1 MKNLSS
7 PAARAFRDVGDDG
20 GVGVDEE
27 EGPMDDPRTYVRPRG
42 FPRLVRVGGV
52 GVVGL
57 LLLIRASVTLSLNNG
72 EISPWKKGEEG
83 PILVVEG

>member
-1 MKNLSS
+1 M
-7 PAARAFRDVGDDG
+7 FRDVGDDG

-27 EGPMDDPRTYVRPRG
+27 EGPAEDSWTSFGPRG
-42 FPRLVRVGGV
+42 FPRLIRIGGV

-57 LLLIRASVTLSLNNG
+57 LLPRASVILSLNNG

-83 PILVVEG
+83 PVLLVDG

>member
-1 MKNLSS
+1 MC
-7 PAARAFRDVGDDG
+7 RDVGDDG

-27 EGPMDDPRTYVRPRG
+27 GPADDSRTSLKTRG
-42 FPRLVRVGGV
+42 FPRPIRVGGV

-57 LLLIRASVTLSLNNG
+57 LLLSASVILCLNRG

-83 PILVVEG
+83 PVLVVDG